1 MTLARALSV
10 SGLDPPPMRTV
21 TFFRAITATV
31 MLATA
36 AMVAV
41 PASAAT
47 PIITLSA
54 PNDPTTLPVGQQL
67 IADFNNANTPTA
79 VLLPGFS
86 LVLTGSTVGVGEGQ
100 SGYSGTLPNDPT
112 HYLTIPANASAS
124 LFSTAG
130 LLNFSFY
137 MGSADTY
144 NSVQFIGDNYNYTL
158 NGGAFTGGYVGQSW
172 NWGRRINFDFG
183 GARVNQVILRSSG
196 NSFELD
202 NLAGSTGAVPEP
214 ATWAMMIIGFGA
226 VGSVLRQRRL
236 VLQRA

>member
-1 MTLARALSV
+1 MKSA
-10 SGLDPPPMRTV
+10 
-21 TFFRAITATV
+21 TFFRA
-31 MLATA
+31 MTA
-36 AMVAV
+36 ALVLAAAAISAA

-47 PIITLSA
+47 PIVTLSA
-54 PNDPTTLPVGQQL
+54 PNDPTTLPSGQQL
-67 IADFNNANTPTA
+67 IANFNNAATPTA
-79 VLLPGFS
+79 VLLPGFT
-86 LVLTGSTVGVGEGQ
+86 LTLAGSTVGINEGMG
-100 SGYSGTLPNDPT
+100 GYSGTLPNNPT
-112 HYLTIPANASAS
+112 HYLTIPANRSAT

-144 NSVQFIGDNYNYTL
+144 NTVRFIGTNYDYTL

-183 GARVNQVILRSSG
+183 GARVNQVILSSTG

-202 NLAGSTGAVPEP
+202 NPAGSFGAVPEP
-214 ATWAMMIIGFGA
+214 ATWAMMIMGFGA
-226 VGSVLRQRRL
+226 VGAMLRQRRL

>member
-1 MTLARALSV
+1 
-10 SGLDPPPMRTV
+10 MRTV
-21 TFFRAITATV
+21 TFFRALSATIMIASAAITA
-31 MLATA
+31 A
-36 AMVAV
+36 

-47 PIITLSA
+47 PIVTVSS
-54 PNDPTTLPVGQQL
+54 PNNPTPLPIGQQL

-86 LVLTGSTVGVGEGQ
+86 LTLTGATVGFKEGV

-112 HYLTIPANASAS
+112 HYLTISANKSAT

-130 LLNFSFY
+130 LQNFSFY

-144 NSVQFIGDNYNYTL
+144 NSVQFIGNNYNHTL
-158 NGGAFTGGYVGQSW
+158 SGGAFTGGYVGQSW

-214 ATWAMMIIGFGA
+214 ATWAMMIMGFGA
-226 VGSVLRQRRL
+226 MGAVLRQRRL
-236 VLQRA
+236 VLQRT

>member
-1 MTLARALSV
+1 MRTASFLRAL
-10 SGLDPPPMRTV
+10 
-21 TFFRAITATV
+21 TATV
-31 MLATA
+31 MLATVAMTA
-36 AMVAV
+36 A

-47 PIITLSA
+47 PIVTLSA
-54 PNDPTTLPVGQQL
+54 PNDPTTLPNGQQL
-67 IADFNNANTPTA
+67 IADFNNAATPTA
-79 VLLPGFS
+79 VLLSGFT
-86 LVLTGSTVGVGEGQ
+86 LTLAGSTVGINEGMG
-100 SGYSGTLPNDPT
+100 GYSGTLPNDPT
-112 HYLTIPANASAS
+112 HYLTIPANKSAT

-144 NSVQFIGDNYNYTL
+144 NRVRFIGTNYDETL
-158 NGGAFTGGYVGQSW
+158 SGGAFTGGYVGQSW

-183 GARVNQVILRSSG
+183 GARVSQVILSSTG

-214 ATWAMMIIGFGA
+214 ATWAMMIMGFGA
-226 VGSVLRQRRL
+226 VGAMHRQRRL